1 MFWLLTQVCWD
12 PLDSRQPG
20 HEYHSHLQQLPVMT
34 TWRLTESWNW
44 QMMMMMRCWWHEMYF
59 VFNFLKFYVH
69 LDSWVICGEDIITWK
84 SDQLKML
91 FEGICHA
98 TFWTW
103 FCHLYLYPP
112 QKTFHW
118 YLPQQPGQDKSNN
131 LFIFS
136 TLSDLIAADC
146 LEDKLTFSGRFFIIN
161 IKLCLVRNCSCTLY
175 FFALIFSLKGLHPH
189 RTRNRF
195 CWKSSSFSC
204 LK

>member
-1 MFWLLTQVCWD
+1 MTADSGLLRPTWLQAARTWVSLTSPATTCD
-12 PLDSRQPG
+12 DNLDTDRVLKLTDDDDEVLVTWNVFCNQFF
-20 HEYHSHLQQLPVMT
+20 HL
-34 TWRLTESWNW
+34 
-44 QMMMMMRCWWHEMYF
+44 
-59 VFNFLKFYVH
+59 YVH
-69 LDSWVICGEDIITWK
+69 LDSWDICGEDIITWK

-91 FEGICHA
+91 FEGMCPT
-98 TFWTW
+98 TFFTW

-118 YLPQQPGQDKSNN
+118 YLLQQPGQDKSNN

-146 LEDKLTFSGRFFIIN
+146 LQDKLTFSGRFFIIN